1 MRVAST
7 KPDVNFLIING
18 SPAMDF
24 PMMTLVFLPNCWRA
38 MHIYYTNMHLAEE
51 SKLPNLFT
59 VSGYLVYFW
68 ANEGNEPIHV
78 HISKGHPYSGSTK
91 VGLTRDGGCILAS
104 NGSKIPNKELNELMD
119 FIAAQFFYICD
130 AWKTFFLTD
139 TIHFYC

>member
-1 MRVAST
+1 
-7 KPDVNFLIING
+7 
-18 SPAMDF
+18 
-24 PMMTLVFLPNCWRA
+24 

-91 VGLTRDGGCILAS
+91 VWLTRDGGCILAS

-119 FIAAQFFYICD
+119 FIAAGGFYAAYLEKGIPLFD
-130 AWKTFFLTD
+130 APQQIDEKSQQNAEQQSSSELSMLKNKN
-139 TIHFYC
+139 